1 MFATSNAP
9 AEEHLI
15 KHMKKQ
21 SDTLPQKEND
31 DSPET
36 KFKFMEY
43 SM

>member
-21 SDTLPQKEND
+21 SDTLSQKD

-43 SM
+43 SI